1 MRYYLIILAVLS
13 FTFETMGLPKRIT
26 DNENAAQNEVL
37 TFKRTTNGNWD
48 NVANYTPSRL
58 PVAGDTVVCEE
69 EIETTSAV
77 FVAELVLRNSG
88 RLRLRGN
95 HKSTGTIHMEE
106 GTAIRYNTGGT
117 GMSFDAPISVKGNAL
132 LIMETD
138 NAGGSTMTLSG
149 PISGSSKLTALN
161 NGKGVPNTGKVL
173 LTGDNSGFS
182 GTWDITELSNSF
194 PGNDNYISQIEG
206 ASENA
211 FGHGKINVGRKN
223 RVIFNHQQAVSGK
236 LDITISDD
244 ARIVLQSNLLVENYI
259 LNGLSVIAGNY
270 SAATNPE
277 LYEGSGTLTVG
288 SDTPQPERLAA
299 FPGAEGHG
307 KFVTGGRGGR
317 VIYVTNLNDDNN
329 PGSLRHAINQT
340 GPRIILFKVSG
351 TILLKSILNI
361 NNGDVTIAGQTALGD
376 GIALRDYTVYVNA
389 DNVIIRFLRFR
400 MGDVTN
406 QVNDAIWG
414 RNHKD
419 IIIDHCSMSW
429 ATDEVSSFYD
439 NENFTMQWCI
449 LSESLRNSV
458 HDKGQHGYGGIWG
471 GRKASFHHNILAHHD
486 SRNPRFCGSRYSN
499 KPSEEL
505 VDFRNNTIY
514 NWGGNTAY
522 AAEGGRYNLVN
533 NYYKAGPASSNRGR
547 ILQPYADDGSNN
559 QPRGTYG
566 KFYITGNI
574 TTASLANTNNNWGG
588 VNMHS
593 TFNTHAPGTT
603 INDIR
608 SETEFDKGEVTTH
621 SAEIGYE
628 KVLAYAGA
636 SLKRDAVDT
645 RIVHDVSSGTATF
658 TSGGNGS
665 TNGLI
670 DTQNAVGGWPELFA
684 TESPLDSDDDGM
696 PDEWEIANGLNP
708 YDGADAQGI
717 TVEGKYP
724 NIEVYINSL
733 VKDITKNK
741 LEDGLVSR
749 TPLVIIPEVEPVI
762 SFNPYTGQLNIQH
775 QSQIQ
780 LVQVFTVNGA
790 LVQSHQVRDFNAEI
804 QIREKGII
812 LLRIIDEN
820 QKGFSKRIVKY

>member
-1 MRYYLIILAVLS
+1 MRYYLNILAVISLTLAALGS
-13 FTFETMGLPKRIT
+13 PTRVTGS
-26 DNENAAQNEVL
+26 ENAAQNEVL

-58 PVAGDTVVCEE
+58 PVAGDTVICEE

-77 FVAELVLRNSG
+77 FTAELVLRNSG

-95 HKSTGTIHMEE
+95 HKSTGIIRMEE
-106 GTAIRYNTGGT
+106 GSAIRYNTGGT
-117 GMSFDAPISVKGNAL
+117 GMSFDAPISVKGNAR
-132 LIMETD
+132 LIMESD

-149 PISGSSKLTALN
+149 PITGNYKLTTLN

-182 GTWDITELSNSF
+182 GTWDITALSNSF
-194 PGNDNYISQIEG
+194 PGNDNYISLIEG

-211 FGHGKINVGRKN
+211 FGNGKIDVGHKN
-223 RVIFNHQQAVSGK
+223 RVIFNHQNAVSGK
-236 LDITISDD
+236 LDITVSDD

-259 LNGLSVIAGNY
+259 LNGLGVIAGNY

-307 KFVTGGRGGR
+307 KYVTGGRGGR

-361 NNGDVTIAGQTALGD
+361 NNGDVTIAGQTAPGD
-376 GIALRDYTVYVNA
+376 GITLRDYTVYVNA

-414 RNHKD
+414 RNRKD
-419 IIIDHCSMSW
+419 IILDHCSMSW

-499 KPSEEL
+499 KPDEEL

-547 ILQPYADDGSNN
+547 ILQPYADNGSNN

-566 KFYITGNI
+566 RFYITGNI
-574 TTASLANTNNNWGG
+574 TTASAANTNNNWGG

-608 SETEFDKGEVTTH
+608 SETEFNKGEITTH

-636 SLKRDAVDT
+636 SLKRDAVDI
-645 RIVHDVSSGTATF
+645 RIVHDVSTGTATF

-684 TESPLDSDDDGM
+684 TQAPLDSDDDGM

-708 YDGADAQGI
+708 YDGSDAQLL
-717 TVEGKYP
+717 TVDGKYP

-775 QSQIQ
+775 QSRIQ
-780 LVQVFTVNGA
+780 LLQVFTVNGA
-790 LVQSHQVRDFNAEI
+790 LVQSQQVRDFNAEI